1 MLKAAQNVRI
11 GDSTGALS
19 LFYPDSSDSVQPLCV
34 GVWMAYKP
42 TGKSLAEGA
51 GLAEGWRATALALV
65 LLGILLVLSGLP
77 SATIST
83 NRIFSHTVGPFL
95 FLLIATLY
103 AWRSSRGTVAAER
116 RFWLLLC
123 AGYGVWGLTYV
134 PSLIYRL
141 WSNSGI
147 NAILPYLDFGFALS
161 FLFVVAATEERP
173 DDPGPLSG
181 LGRPSLWHSTL
192 LITGFFCS
200 LVLLPALLHLEAY
213 PIYLSSY
220 AFFGG
225 MDLVVAARFFYFV
238 SQSDSPRWRLIY
250 SSVGSAFFLMFGVDL
265 ATGYFRRQS
274 IDMTRGAFYDALW
287 TLPFFLMAISAA
299 SGLFGLDDRRTGK
312 RQPTLSDAFA
322 ASTLTWALIFPSF
335 HFIADRAGWLDPAL
349 AAERDL
355 VVIVVT
361 LLLLVL
367 ALFRQRSLEQGLGRL
382 VLEQRDIEANLR
394 SSEKDL
400 RLLIER
406 GRVTDR
412 LRAAE
417 ERFTKAFEV
426 SPDGLILSTFDDGT
440 ILDVNL
446 AFEKMSQ
453 LRRADCIGHRST
465 ELGLWPFPERRARMT
480 QLLLRREQLRD
491 LPGELNLPDGGTCSV
506 RASYE
511 RIQEPGGDLLLTVLR
526 ENESQG
532 DASPGRIC
540 TLLENARLPLYLLQ
554 DGPEGQ
560 EPTAVFV
567 NGNARLSML
576 GENSPVEL
584 VGPAG
589 LRLLLHFP
597 PSARI
602 PAG

>member
-51 GLAEGWRATALALV
+51 GLAAGWRATALALV
-65 LLGILLVLSGLP
+65 LFGILLVLSGLP
-77 SATIST
+77 SATVST
-83 NRIFSHTVGPFL
+83 NRIFSHTVGPLF

-103 AWRSSRGTVAAER
+103 AWRSSRGTLAAER

-123 AGYGVWGLTYV
+123 AGYGTWGLTYV
-134 PSLIYRL
+134 PSLISRL
-141 WSNSGI
+141 WFTTGI
-147 NAILPYLDFGFALS
+147 DAYLDFGFALS
-161 FLFVVAATEERP
+161 FLFVIAATEERP

-181 LGRPSLWHSTL
+181 LARPSLWHSTV
-192 LITGFFCS
+192 LIAGFFCS
-200 LVLLPALLHLEAY
+200 LILLPALLHFDAY
-213 PIYLSSY
+213 STYLSSY
-220 AFFGG
+220 AVFGA

-265 ATGYFRRQS
+265 ATGYSRRES
-274 IDMTRGAFYDALW
+274 IDMTRGAFYDAFW

-426 SPDGLILSTFDDGT
+426 SPDALILSTFDDGT

-453 LRRADCIGHRST
+453 LRRADCIGQRST